1 MELVFQDPTFSL
13 QLLRAISETY
23 YKGADIGECLST
35 AYRVKEGD
43 FESWY
48 QEWLKTAKRV
58 HKYADESLAAGH
70 EISAREAYLRA
81 SNYYRV
87 AEFLLMDPEDPRI
100 QTTWESSK
108 GCFGKAASLFLPSF
122 EPVEIPYEGTTLP
135 GYFYKVDNDSKSPR
149 PSLIAHGGFDST
161 LEELYTAAAAPALE
175 RGYNCLTFEGPGQG
189 GVIRKQKIPFR
200 YDWEK
205 VVTPVVDYA
214 LTRAEVDPKRLALMG
229 ISMGGYLAARAAAFE
244 HRIAACILY
253 NGVFDGYDAFASSFP
268 KSLLTAIEDGN
279 TEVVNTVL
287 DILSESDPNI
297 RFNMKHGMWTTGVN
311 TPFKLIQ
318 KSKNYTIKNIAQ
330 NIKCPTLVLDAEKD
344 DSFPGQPKKV
354 FEALT
359 CPKKYI
365 LFTAEEGAEEHC
377 QCGAPALSN
386 QRIFD
391 WLDDT
396 FLKKNN
402 LKK

>member
-279 TEVVNTVL
+279 TEVINTVL